1 MKDYNHATLY
11 YYNWLKRETLS
22 VDHALRVISLY
33 ESALNGMRNYLVG
46 SVAKF
51 DIFLIIVS
59 IILSLQVC
67 IISMSNIYFLKSTI
81 ILLLFS
87 NYYYIDS

>member
-1 MKDYNHATLY
+1 MKDYDLAILY

-22 VDHALRVISLY
+22 TDHALRVISLY
-33 ESALNGMRNYLVG
+33 ESALNGMRDYLVR

-59 IILSLQVC
+59 IILSIQVC
-67 IISMSNIYFLKSTI
+67 IT
-81 ILLLFS
+81 
-87 NYYYIDS
+87 